1 MASSTSSTS
10 SSTSSSASSPT
21 TTTTPSAP
29 PAIPGGKREGYLS
42 WDEYFMSAAFLSS
55 MRSKDPATQVGAVI
69 VNAQRRIVGIGY
81 NGMPSGCSDD
91 GLPWGKTSENRW
103 GSCLT

>member
-1 MASSTSSTS
+1 
-10 SSTSSSASSPT
+10 
-21 TTTTPSAP
+21 
-29 PAIPGGKREGYLS
+29 
-42 WDEYFMSAAFLSS
+42 MSAAFLSS

-103 GSCLT
+103 GSQLHVKHLLQVL